1 MNDIGK
7 LLVGIGIVAVFSGGA
22 ALTVTQSR
30 ERGTPVRID
39 FVVRQ
44 DLVETVTSSGNI
56 RAGRVVG
63 MSAEVSARVIE
74 LLVEEGDDVVA
85 DQLLLRLDP
94 TQFDASVSRSE
105 AQLSQARAQVSQQ
118 EASLERAV
126 RDYERLKDLFDRD
139 SLLVARQLLD
149 NADTDVEL
157 ALSQLESLRFGVE
170 QAEASLDEAN
180 ERLSKTLF
188 RAQISG
194 KVTRLNVEE
203 GETVIVGTMNNAGS
217 LVLTISELSQVEAVL
232 EVDET
237 DVPYINVGDSTLL
250 ELDAFPNQIFSGVV
264 TEIGNSAIR
273 PPSSSAGSGQA
284 AAIDFEVVITMDDP
298 PGGIRPDLSVTA
310 DIITAT
316 RENALA
322 VPIIALT
329 VRPSEEVE
337 SSTSASG
344 QVGGDDR
351 GTRGPISQPQSEDI
365 EGVFIVQDG
374 QVRFAP
380 IEVGITGQEHFEVV
394 TGASEGDTIVAGP
407 YQQIRELSTGDRV
420 QELGENE
427 ELPDTESGLFG
438 SFGRG

>member
-1 MNDIGK
+1 MNNITK

-30 ERGTPVRID
+30 ERGTPVRLD
-39 FVVRQ
+39 VVVRQ

-337 SSTSASG
+337 SGTSTSG
-344 QVGGDDR
+344 QDDR
-351 GTRGPISQPQSEDI
+351 ETRGPIAQPQNEDI

-380 IEVGITGQEHFEVV
+380 VEVGITGQEHFEVV
-394 TGASEGDTIVAGP
+394 TGASEGDIIVAGP

-427 ELPDTESGLFG
+427 ELPDTESGFFDLFD
-438 SFGRG
+438 SN

>member
-1 MNDIGK
+1 MNNINK
-7 LLVGIGIVAVFSGGA
+7 LLVGIGIIAVFSGGA
-22 ALTVTQSR
+22 ALTVTQRR
-30 ERGTPVRID
+30 ERGTPVRLD
-39 FVVRQ
+39 EVVRQ

-118 EASLERAV
+118 ESSLERAV

-337 SSTSASG
+337 SGTSTSG
-344 QVGGDDR
+344 QDDR
-351 GTRGPISQPQSEDI
+351 ETRGPISQPQSEDI

-380 IEVGITGQEHFEVV
+380 VEVGITGQEHFEVV
-394 TGASEGDTIVAGP
+394 TGASEGDIIVAGP

-427 ELPDTESGLFG
+427 ELPDTESGFFG
-438 SFGRG
+438 PFGGG

>member
-1 MNDIGK
+1 MNNINK
-7 LLVGIGIVAVFSGGA
+7 LLVGIGIIAVFSGGA
-22 ALTVTQSR
+22 ALTVTQRR
-30 ERGTPVRID
+30 ERGTPVRLD
-39 FVVRQ
+39 EVVRQ

-337 SSTSASG
+337 SGTSTSG
-344 QVGGDDR
+344 QDDR
-351 GTRGPISQPQSEDI
+351 ETRGPISQPQSEDI

-380 IEVGITGQEHFEVV
+380 VEVGITGQEHFEVV
-394 TGASEGDTIVAGP
+394 TGASEGDIIVAGP

-427 ELPDTESGLFG
+427 ESPDTESGFFDFFG
-438 SFGRG
+438 AN

>member
-1 MNDIGK
+1 MNDINK
-7 LLVGIGIVAVFSGGA
+7 LLAGIGIVAVFGGGA

-30 ERGTPVRID
+30 ERGIPVRLD
-39 FVVRQ
+39 VVVRQ
-44 DLVETVTSSGNI
+44 DLVATVTSSGNI

-63 MSAEVSARVIE
+63 MGAEVSARVIE
-74 LLVEEGDDVVA
+74 LLVEEGDDVVT

-94 TQFDASVSRSE
+94 TQFDAAVSRSE
-105 AQLSQARAQVSQQ
+105 AQLSQARAQVRQQ

-126 RDYERLKDLFDRD
+126 RDYERLKNLFDRD
-139 SLLVARQLLD
+139 SLLVAGQLLD

-157 ALSQLESLRFGVE
+157 ASSQLESLQFGVE

-217 LVLTISELSQVEAVL
+217 LVLTISELSQIEAVL

-250 ELDAFPNQIFSGVV
+250 ELDAFPNRIFGGVV

-298 PGGIRPDLSVTA
+298 PAGIRPDLSVTA
-310 DIITAT
+310 DIITGT
-316 RENALA
+316 RKNALA

-337 SSTSASG
+337 SGISASG

-351 GTRGPISQPQSEDI
+351 ETRGPISQPQSEDI

-380 IEVGITGQEHFEVV
+380 VEVGITGQEHFEVL
-394 TGASEGDTIVAGP
+394 TGVSEGDTIVAGP

-427 ELPDTESGLFG
+427 ELPDTESGFFG
-438 SFGRG
+438 IFGGG

>member
-1 MNDIGK
+1 MNNINK
-7 LLVGIGIVAVFSGGA
+7 LLVGIGIIAVFSGGA
-22 ALTVTQSR
+22 ALTVTQRR
-30 ERGTPVRID
+30 ERGTPVRLD
-39 FVVRQ
+39 EVVRQ

-337 SSTSASG
+337 SGTSTSG
-344 QVGGDDR
+344 QDDR
-351 GTRGPISQPQSEDI
+351 ETRGSISQPQNEDI

-380 IEVGITGQEHFEVV
+380 VEVGITGQEHFEVV
-394 TGASEGDTIVAGP
+394 TGASEGDIIVAGP

-427 ELPDTESGLFG
+427 ESPDTESGFFDFFG
-438 SFGRG
+438 AN

>member
-1 MNDIGK
+1 MNNITK

-22 ALTVTQSR
+22 ALTVTQRR
-30 ERGTPVRID
+30 ERGTPVRLD
-39 FVVRQ
+39 EVVRQ

-316 RENALA
+316 RKNALA

-337 SSTSASG
+337 SGTSTSG
-344 QVGGDDR
+344 QDDR
-351 GTRGPISQPQSEDI
+351 ETRGPISQPQNEDI

-380 IEVGITGQEHFEVV
+380 VEVGITGQEHFEVV
-394 TGASEGDTIVAGP
+394 TGASEGDIIVAGP

-427 ELPDTESGLFG
+427 ESPDTESGFFDFFG
-438 SFGRG
+438 AN